1 MDHDAGWA
9 ARQIT
14 LASVGADGQ
23 SADLTLPCRWVEYIQ
38 TWDGDAPPFFIVH
51 VSHTDRLGTADWQS
65 LAFEDRGG
73 KSHSYLVRDVRG
85 IRPNVVRLTKVG

>member
-14 LASVGADGQ
+14 LTSVDADGH

-65 LAFEDRGG
+65 LAFEDRSG
-73 KSHSYLVRDVRG
+73 KSHSYFIRDARE
-85 IRPNVVRLTKVG
+85 IRPNVVRLTKVD

>member
-9 ARQIT
+9 ARQIKLT
-14 LASVGADGQ
+14 SRDANGDTT
-23 SADLTLPCRWVEYIQ
+23 DLTLPCRWVEYIQ

-51 VSHTDRLGTADWQS
+51 VSHTDRLDTADWRL

-73 KSHSYLVRDVRG
+73 KSHRYVIRDAKE
-85 IRPNVVRLTKVG
+85 IRPNVVRLTKIG